1 MCKRV
6 CVWMCGRVVYEW
18 TCASTPH
25 SSARVRPTPSSAS
38 VLPTRTSPSCADWSC
53 AFFSVWR
60 RPLMARSSFRSILIA
75 PPPPSAVACPSL
87 CSDCFALFCPE
98 TSSLASF
105 WHFWWFV
112 LLSGQLF
119 LLSFFLFPFLFSLF
133 LSFSFSL
140 SLSSLLSF
148 CFELTLCSNASPN
161 GSHATEHTL
170 SGKAHVHT
178 ADRTTGT

>member
-1 MCKRV
+1 M
-6 CVWMCGRVVYEW
+6 WMCGCVDVW
-18 TCASTPH
+18 CMNGHASSTPH

-60 RPLMARSSFRSILIA
+60 RPLMARSSFRSIPIA

-98 TSSLASF
+98 ISSLASF
-105 WHFWWFV
+105 WHCWWV
-112 LLSGQLF
+112 ALLSGQLF
-119 LLSFFLFPFLFSLF
+119 LLSFFLFHFLFF
-133 LSFSFSL
+133 LSL
-140 SLSSLLSF
+140 SLSFSLCRCRCR
-148 CFELTLCSNASPN
+148 CFELTLCSNAFPN
-161 GSHATEHTL
+161 GSHATDHTV
-170 SGKAHVHT
+170 SGKAHVRT